1 MKQDSASATA
11 SVVALGCLCEL
22 KETGVPQGE
31 RVVPLLEAFLSARG
45 IAAPHR
51 LAAMHSGSSWVRR
64 FLRGT
69 MDLVIPGMFAHYVAR
84 KAFIEERVRGLIA
97 EGRRQLVVVAG
108 GFDTLSLRLAQ
119 DFPDLRVI
127 EIDHPATQAVK
138 REALRQTPAL
148 PQGVPANLR
157 FVASDLAA
165 EPLGEVLSRGGFDP
179 GLATVF
185 VLEGFLM
192 YLPEA
197 AVAHV
202 FQALAGACKCASEG
216 TPPSVCVFTVMS
228 VREDGVVGFTGGR
241 VELVDAWLARQ
252 RERFLWGIAATKLP
266 AFLQSKGWSWSEGST
281 LAEMQRF
288 HAGANR
294 ALAVGESIH
303 VARLSLAQARS

>member
-31 RVVPLLEAFLSARG
+31 RIVPLLEAFLSARG

-51 LAAMHSGSSWVRR
+51 IAAALSGLSWVRR
-64 FLRGT
+64 TLRGT

-84 KAFIEERVRGLIA
+84 KAFIEHRVLGLIA
-97 EGRRQLVVVAG
+97 GGRHQLVVVAG

-119 DFPDLRVI
+119 DLPDLRVI

-138 REALRQTPAL
+138 REALKQTLAL
-148 PQGVPANLR
+148 PLGVPANLR
-157 FVASDLAA
+157 FVTSDLSA
-165 EPLGEVLSRGGFDP
+165 EPIGEVLSRGGFDP
-179 GLATVF
+179 CLATVF

-192 YLPEA
+192 YLPEV
-197 AVAHV
+197 AVTQV
-202 FQALAGACKCASEG
+202 FQALASAGQVTHEG
-216 TPPSVCVFTVMS
+216 KPPSACVFTVMS
-228 VREDGVVGFTGGR
+228 MRDDGVVGFAGGR
-241 VELVDAWLARQ
+241 VELVDVWLDRQ
-252 RERFLWGIAATKLP
+252 RERFLWGIAATELP
-266 AFLQSKGWSWSEGST
+266 AFLQSKGWSWSEDST
-281 LAEMQRF
+281 LAELQRF
-288 HAGANR
+288 HAGAKG